1 MKFLYSLVVLCLLST
16 SVFAQVINSEFKVSE
31 ASGQIKEGDLVE
43 GVLRVWPIENADL
56 NQFKKLEK
64 QVLFNALYMAQ
75 ILSLGTSENNADV
88 VELKALFIV
97 KSAKIQ
103 PNTAITYNNTSIE
116 VLSGNLKIEE
126 LQEKEK
132 DFIILNQSLN
142 GSMVWLIV
150 CIVALVILIIG
161 IFKRNAIKTFIL
173 KLRPDELKKAKKR
186 YDDLFRMADKR
197 ADFELIYKEK
207 DMWMPLLT
215 IKAPAHVEFLKVLN
229 QHQFKKDWGNE
240 EYSEVRSSFDIIRRS
255 FEK

>member
-103 PNTAITYNNTSIE
+103 PNTAITY
-116 VLSGNLKIEE
+116 
-126 LQEKEK
+126 
-132 DFIILNQSLN
+132 IILQLRCFREISRLR
-142 GSMVWLIV
+142 S
-150 CIVALVILIIG
+150 CKRKKKIL
-161 IFKRNAIKTFIL
+161 
-173 KLRPDELKKAKKR
+173 
-186 YDDLFRMADKR
+186 LF
-197 ADFELIYKEK
+197 
-207 DMWMPLLT
+207 
-215 IKAPAHVEFLKVLN
+215 
-229 QHQFKKDWGNE
+229 
-240 EYSEVRSSFDIIRRS
+240 
-255 FEK
+255 